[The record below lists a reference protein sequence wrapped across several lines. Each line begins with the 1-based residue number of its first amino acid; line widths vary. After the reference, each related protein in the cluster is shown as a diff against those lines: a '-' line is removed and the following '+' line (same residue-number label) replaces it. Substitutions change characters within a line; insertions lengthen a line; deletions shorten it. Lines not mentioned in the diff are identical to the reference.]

1 MAISA
6 THHFIIRDL
15 FEHGLLARNGAL
27 LEFGEANW
35 YGDLNPQA
43 LMDDINRFVR
53 DPIHRDALSKRLTN
67 IIESGGEL
75 VGFHIAKIFYEIFFA
90 PSELQAVDF
99 EGTQIAQRQDLNHP
113 ITLNRRFDVVINHG
127 TAEHI
132 FNIGQVFRTVHDYT
146 LPGGLMIHESPFTGW
161 IDHGFYSLQ
170 PTLFYDLADF
180 NQYLLYGMFVQDL
193 TTQSILQIKAREDVA
208 ELVKAKQLPE
218 NSMMFTVLKKSA
230 GDHPFQ
236 IPIQGYYRKALSDS
250 GMEAWRKLR

>member
-170 PTLFYDLADF
+170 PTLYFDLADF
-180 NQYLLYGMFVQDL
+180 NQYALFGMFVEDL
-193 TTQSILQIKAREDVA
+193 TAQTILQIKTREDVHTF
-208 ELVKAKQLPE
+208 VKAKDLPE
-218 NSMMFTVLKKSA
+218 NSMLFTVLKKSA
-230 GDHPFQ
+230 FDQPFQ
-236 IPIQGYYRKALSDS
+236 LPMQGYYRKALSES
-250 GMEAWRKLR
+250 AMEAWRELR